1 MEWKLF
7 ADLAEHAGGKHVTVD
22 VEPGNTVGDA
32 LDALLAEHE
41 ALESRVL
48 TDQGELREHINVLLN
63 GSNVA
68 VDGDGLDTTLED
80 GDELALF
87 PPVSGG

>member
-7 ADLAEHAGGKHVTVD
+7 ADLAEHAGGKHVTID